1 MTLTNHPVSDRPR
14 RRMRHLGVL
23 GTSAR
28 VAVGIWFLVHATQI
42 GIGTID
48 IVIGVVAANAVI
60 IGLLALR
67 GPDAPPLRLTGPAS
81 HAVNI
86 VVPIVMLN
94 VFAVPALLFYGSAM
108 LLAAARGYGACE
120 MFAVS
125 NWLRR
130 RDDLFGC
137 PFFLPFDLLD
147 QRLSGQSGAC

>member
-1 MTLTNHPVSDRPR
+1 MTLINHPVSDPPR
-14 RRMRHLGVL
+14 RGVRHLGVL
-23 GTSAR
+23 GTAAR
-28 VAVGIWFLVHATQI
+28 VAVGVGFLVGAAQI

-48 IVIGVVAANAVI
+48 IVLGVVAANAVI
-60 IGLLALR
+60 IGVLALR
-67 GPDAPPLRLTGPAS
+67 GPDAPPLRMTGPAS

-108 LLAAARGYGACE
+108 LLAAVRGYGACE
-120 MFAVS
+120 MFAAS

-130 RDDLFGC
+130 RDDQFGC

-147 QRLSGQSGAC
+147 QHQSGRSGDC